1 MHVEDVKDRK
11 YLQCTQDLMLWLES
25 SVSQLSKPFSRIE
38 NSLNIK
44 EVMSKN
50 MFVIF

>member
-1 MHVEDVKDRK
+1 MSETSKIVIIFYIDKIYKQDTMIENF
-11 YLQCTQDLMLWLES
+11 LQ
-25 SVSQLSKPFSRIE
+25 IE